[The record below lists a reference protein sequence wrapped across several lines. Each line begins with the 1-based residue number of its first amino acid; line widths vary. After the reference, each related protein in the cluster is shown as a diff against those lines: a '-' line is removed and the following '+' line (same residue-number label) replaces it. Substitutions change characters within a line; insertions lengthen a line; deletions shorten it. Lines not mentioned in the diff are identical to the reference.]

1 MKCLVARQACFAS
14 PPCHERSCERT
25 VSEDLGETDKKVK
38 NQACAVSDRKQEL
51 KFLGLVND
59 ALIVSLKIAKS

>member
-1 MKCLVARQACFAS
+1 MLY
-14 PPCHERSCERT
+14 PCERT

-38 NQACAVSDRKQEL
+38 NRACAVSDRKQEL
-51 KFLGLVND
+51 KFLELVND